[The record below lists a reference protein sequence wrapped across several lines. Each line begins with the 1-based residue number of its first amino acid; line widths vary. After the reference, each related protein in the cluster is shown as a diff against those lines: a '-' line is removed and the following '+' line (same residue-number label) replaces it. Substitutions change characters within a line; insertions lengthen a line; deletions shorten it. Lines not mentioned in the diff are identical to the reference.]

1 VFLVRLLQ
9 RFEHFTLAED
19 KQLAPPWKTKP
30 LPTGSS
36 TFGPG
41 YPGTK
46 RKEVEKV
53 WLGNHVVMFSKV
65 SRLHVTEGW
74 SWYSDPAFHRT
85 GRNLGTG
92 SQGFGVVL
100 STVLPFVVVV
110 VHLRPFTCRDICRRP
125 FEIHLMSPYPLSPWL
140 PFWALSR
147 RELWLKS
154 RTTLALS

>member
-1 VFLVRLLQ
+1 MFIVRLLQ
-9 RFEHFTLAED
+9 RFEHFALAED

-65 SRLHVTEGW
+65 SCSWWKGGLGVLIRHAGW
-74 SWYSDPAFHRT
+74 D
-85 GRNLGTG
+85 LGTG
-92 SQGFGVVL
+92 SQGFGV
-100 STVLPFVVVV
+100 
-110 VHLRPFTCRDICRRP
+110 I
-125 FEIHLMSPYPLSPWL
+125 IYPL
-140 PFWALSR
+140 
-147 RELWLKS
+147 LWP
-154 RTTLALS
+154 

>member
-1 VFLVRLLQ
+1 MFFSQQCLGQNYALNEASVFIVRLLQ
-9 RFEHFTLAED
+9 RFEHFALAED

-65 SRLHVTEGW
+65 SCLWRTVGERR
-74 SWYSDPAFHRT
+74 SWRTDPSCRV
-85 GRNLGTG
+85 
-92 SQGFGVVL
+92 GFGHGFTRL
-100 STVLPFVVVV
+100 RSDYLPFVTVVRS
-110 VHLRPFTCRDICRRP
+110 LSANATPFG
-125 FEIHLMSPYPLSPWL
+125 
-140 PFWALSR
+140 
-147 RELWLKS
+147 
-154 RTTLALS
+154 